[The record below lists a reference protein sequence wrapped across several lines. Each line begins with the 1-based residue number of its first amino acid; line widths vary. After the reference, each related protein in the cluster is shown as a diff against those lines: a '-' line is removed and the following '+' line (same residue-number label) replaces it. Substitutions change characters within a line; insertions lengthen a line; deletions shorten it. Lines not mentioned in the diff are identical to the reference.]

1 MPHVG
6 LSLVGMVSAGDAEQA
21 QAAVLVERVTIQ
33 NFKGILRLEVDLQ
46 PGLSLLVGRNNAG
59 KSRILRALHVA
70 LGGIPVER
78 DDLTVGSKDPAQI
91 DVFVAPRAGSHTRD
105 SGRANGDDDGPMLDD
120 TFDVR
125 LQRIFGPA
133 LVLVSES
140 PERQR
145 FCWRTTITSTSEGS
159 GARSQMESLT
169 YDPAAEEWLPTG
181 QPVGRPVRDLLYA
194 ELVDT
199 RRDLDAEL
207 RQRGTAIRRILND
220 LRVPEEER
228 EDLEQRLAAL
238 GDDILSHSDTL
249 QNVRGTLDSLD
260 HYVGALGAA
269 RIDPVPRTLEELAR
283 SVGVSFAGGDE
294 QLASRLH
301 GSGVRSLA
309 SLLVQDVFYR
319 RTLGVDGGEVRPH
332 PVTLIEE
339 PEAHL
344 HPHAVFE
351 VARLLEQGGRQVIA
365 TTHSPLLAT
374 SVTPASLLLVR
385 HALDGGHDIVGFGPA
400 EHDEEDDLRTKKP
413 SFYATEMEK
422 LTRLVERPFGEL
434 LFASAIVIGDGATER
449 SFLPPV
455 LREALGALAH
465 GVSVI
470 DSAGMN
476 NQVVRAVIKFAR
488 HVDVPLVVFADGDE
502 AGRTRIG
509 RLVDESGLDESREVI
524 WVTDSG
530 SAPSSQAGEPSMAL
544 ERMLIRTAMDVC
556 VAACEAFGETPNGE
570 VEVLGAMKRLKGS
583 IGAALATEFVGARP
597 YAGAEPW
604 PEPLR
609 ALVDLIGQHLAPP
622 VQDR

>member
-1 MPHVG
+1 
-6 LSLVGMVSAGDAEQA
+6 MVSKGDAGQT
-21 QAAVLVERVTIQ
+21 QAAIFVERVTIQ
-33 NFKGILRLEVDLQ
+33 NFKGIRRLEVDLQ

-70 LGGIPVER
+70 LGGVAVER
-78 DDLTVGSKDPAQI
+78 DDLTVGSNDPAQI
-91 DVFVAPRAGSHTRD
+91 DVFVAPRAGTHPLGN
-105 SGRANGDDDGPMLDD
+105 GRANSDEHDPVPEEI
-120 TFDVR
+120 FDVR
-125 LQRIFGPA
+125 LQRILGFA
-133 LVLVSES
+133 LQLVSES

-145 FCWRTTITSTSEGS
+145 YGWRTTIASTSEGT
-159 GARSQMESLT
+159 GARSQMEVLT
-169 YDPAAEEWLPTG
+169 YDPATEEWHPTD
-181 QPVGRPVRDLLYA
+181 QPVGRSVRDLLYA

-228 EDLEQRLAAL
+228 EDLEQRLATL
-238 GDDILSHSDTL
+238 GEDILSHSDTL

-309 SLLVQDVFYR
+309 SLLVQDVFYSQ
-319 RTLGVDGGEVRPH
+319 TLGVDGGEVRPH

-351 VARLLEQGGRQVIA
+351 VARLLEQGGRQVVA
-365 TTHSPLLAT
+365 TTHLPLLAT

-385 HALDGGHDIVGFGPA
+385 HSPDGVHNIVGFGPA
-400 EHDEEDDLRTKKP
+400 GHDEDNNLRTKKP

-449 SFLPPV
+449 SFLPLV

-476 NQVVRAVIKFAR
+476 NQVVQAAIKFAR
-488 HVDVPLVVFADGDE
+488 HVNVRLVVFADGDE

-509 RLVDESGLDESREVI
+509 RLVDEAGLDESREVV

-530 SAPSSQAGEPSMAL
+530 SVPPSQVGEPSVAL
-544 ERMLIRTAMDVC
+544 ERMLISAAMDVC
-556 VAACEAFGETPNGE
+556 VAACRAFGETPEGE
-570 VEVLGAMKRLKGS
+570 DEVLGAMKRLKGS
-583 IGAALATEFVGARP
+583 IGAALATEFVATRP
-597 YAGAEPW
+597 FTGAEPW

-609 ALVDLIGQHLAPP
+609 ALVDLLEQHLAPP
-622 VQDR
+622 T

>member
-1 MPHVG
+1 
-6 LSLVGMVSAGDAEQA
+6 MVSTGDAGQT
-21 QAAVLVERVTIQ
+21 QAAIFVERITIH
-33 NFKGILRLEVDLQ
+33 NFKGIRRLEVELQ

-70 LGGIPVER
+70 LGGVSVER
-78 DDLTVGSKDPAQI
+78 DDLTVGSNDPAQI
-91 DVFVAPRAGSHTRD
+91 DAFVAPQAGSRPLG
-105 SGRANGDDDGPMLDD
+105 SGRANGDVHGPTSDEA
-120 TFDVR
+120 FDLR

-133 LVLVSES
+133 LALVSES
-140 PERQR
+140 PDRQR
-145 FCWRTTITSTSEGS
+145 FGWRTTIASTSEGT
-159 GARSQMESLT
+159 GARGQAEVLA
-169 YDPAAEEWLPTG
+169 YAAAADAWHPTG
-181 QPVGRPVRDLLYA
+181 QPVVRPVRDLLYA

-228 EDLEQRLAAL
+228 EHLEQRLAAL
-238 GDDILSHSDTL
+238 GDDILGHSQTL
-249 QNVRGTLDSLD
+249 RDVRDTLDSLD
-260 HYVGALGAA
+260 HYVDALGAA

-309 SLLVQDVFYR
+309 SLLVQDVFYSQ
-319 RTLGVDGGEVRPH
+319 TLGVDGGEVRPH

-351 VARLLEQGGRQVIA
+351 VAGLLEQHGRQVIA

-385 HALDGGHDIVGFGPA
+385 QAPDGWHDIVGFGPA
-400 EHDEEDDLRTKKP
+400 EHDEDDDLRTRKP
-413 SFYATEMEK
+413 SFFASEMEK

-449 SFLPPV
+449 AFLPSV

-476 NQVVRAVIKFAR
+476 NQVVQAVIKFAR
-488 HVDVPLVVFADGDE
+488 HVDLPLVVFADGDE
-502 AGRTRIG
+502 AGRRRIS
-509 RLVDESGLDESREVI
+509 RLVDGEWLDESHEVV
-524 WVTDSG
+524 WVTTSG
-530 SAPSSQAGEPSMAL
+530 SAPPPQSGEPSMAL
-544 ERMLIRTAMDVC
+544 ERMLISGALDVC
-556 VAACEAFGETPNGE
+556 VAACKAFGETPDGE
-570 VEVLGAMKRLKGS
+570 VEALGAMKRLKGS
-583 IGAALATEFVGARP
+583 IGAALATEFVAARP
-597 YAGAEPW
+597 FDEAEPW

-609 ALVDLIGQHLAPP
+609 GLVDLLRQHLAPAHR
-622 VQDR
+622 QE